1 MACVPAIGIHAMR
14 RFKLIR
20 PKDCMEASAWDSV
33 SVADNNTKMAF
44 DSADFVEINNLEIS
58 CLLDF
63 GTRPNKFTTCDYKP
77 KLLRNNSNN
86 NSTSKTST
94 INSPAGD

>member
-1 MACVPAIGIHAMR
+1 
-14 RFKLIR
+14 
-20 PKDCMEASAWDSV
+20 MEASAWDSV
-33 SVADNNTKMAF
+33 SVADNNIKMAF
-44 DSADFVEINNLEIS
+44 DSADFVEINNQEIN

-63 GTRPNKFTTCDYKP
+63 GKRPNKFTTCAYKR
-77 KLLRNNSNN
+77 KLLPNNSNSNN

>member
-77 KLLRNNSNN
+77 KLLRNNS
-86 NSTSKTST
+86 TSKTST